1 MASATYRFACL
12 RSTELEIQQSFH
24 VPFAP
29 ADVWRCFQDIESIV
43 GCLPGAGLSAPPD
56 GGALTLT
63 MTVKL
68 GPIVATFSGQGTMT
82 LDDAELRGSIA
93 GTGSDRRSGS
103 RIKGEAAFS
112 LHDAA
117 TQVAATRVDIRVDY
131 SIAGSLAQ
139 FSRGGLVQELAEKL
153 TVQFSDNLRNKL
165 QLARAEPAPALDLG
179 TLFWPLLIA
188 RLKRWLG
195 LPKGLDDARSRR
207 D

>member
-1 MASATYRFACL
+1 
-12 RSTELEIQQSFH
+12 LEIQRSFH

-29 ADVWRCFQDIESIV
+29 AEVWRCFHDIESIV
-43 GCLPGAGLSAPPD
+43 GCLPGAALSAPPD
-56 GGALTLT
+56 GGALMLT

-82 LDDAELRGSIA
+82 LDDAERRGSIA

-117 TQVAATRVDIRVDY
+117 TNPASTRVDIRVDY

-153 TVQFSDNLRNKL
+153 TAQFSENLRGKL
-165 QLARAEPAPALDLG
+165 AAARAEHAPMPTAALDLG
-179 TLFWPLLIA
+179 TLFWPMLIA

-195 LPKGLDDARSRR
+195 LSKRLDDARSRR

>member
-1 MASATYRFACL
+1 
-12 RSTELEIQQSFH
+12 LEIQQSFH

-43 GCLPGAGLSAPPD
+43 ACLPGAGLSAPPD

-68 GPIVATFSGQGTMT
+68 GPIVATFSGQGKMT
-82 LDDAELRGSIA
+82 LDDAERRGSIA

-103 RIKGEAAFS
+103 RIKGETAFS

-117 TQVAATRVDIRVDY
+117 TQVASTRVDIRVDY

-165 QLARAEPAPALDLG
+165 QQIQAAPAARAAAHSPAPVPAATLDLA
-179 TLFWPLLIA
+179 TLFWPLLFA

-195 LPKGLDDARSRR
+195 LSKGLDDARSRR